1 MEMKFEV
8 TFSSDQDLNVDPEIV
23 KIWLKRS
30 LENLIDQQCELKSFE
45 LKHVTEI

>member
-8 TFSSDQDLNVDPEIV
+8 TLSSNPDLSVDPEMV
-23 KIWLKRS
+23 EVWLKRS

-45 LKHVTEI
+45 LKYVREI

>member
-8 TFSSDQDLNVDPEIV
+8 IFSSDQDLNVDPEMV
-23 KIWLKRS
+23 KVWLKRS
-30 LENLIDQQCELKSFE
+30 LEKLIDQQCELKSFE

>member
-1 MEMKFEV
+1 MKFEV
-8 TFSSDQDLNVDPEIV
+8 TFSPDQDLNVDPEMV
-23 KIWLKRS
+23 KVWLKRS

>member
-1 MEMKFEV
+1 MKFEV
-8 TFSSDQDLNVDPEIV
+8 IFSSDQDLNVDPEMV
-23 KIWLKRS
+23 KVWLKRS

>member
-8 TFSSDQDLNVDPEIV
+8 IFSSDQDLNVDPEMV
-23 KIWLKRS
+23 KVWLKRS
-30 LENLIDQQCELKSFE
+30 LENLIDRQCELKSFE

>member
-8 TFSSDQDLNVDPEIV
+8 ALSSDQDLDVDLEMV
-23 KIWLKRS
+23 KVWLKRS
-30 LENLIDQQCELKSFE
+30 LENLIDQKCELKSFE